1 MRSWRALETSMAEA
15 DSIQVSVVYALRD
28 AQTLV
33 RVPIAS
39 GATVLEA
46 LEASGLLRKFPEIGN
61 APACAI
67 YGEAAPLTR
76 QLRDGDRVEILRP
89 LLIDPK
95 EGRRRAASQASNRTR
110 R

>member
-1 MRSWRALETSMAEA
+1 MAEA
-15 DSIQVSVVYALRD
+15 DPIEVSIVYALRD
-28 AQTLV
+28 VQTIV
-33 RVPIAS
+33 RVPLAS

-46 LEASGLLRKFPEIGN
+46 LNVSGLLRKFPPIGN

-67 YGEAAPLTR
+67 YGEVAPLTR
-76 QLRDGDRVEILRP
+76 QLKDGDRVEILRP

-95 EGRRRAASQASNRTR
+95 EGRRRAASSQVTSRTR